1 MNHVVLVGRL
11 TKDPDLRF
19 VPGEGTPV
27 VNFTL
32 AINRGYKNKEGKSE
46 ADFIYVEAWNK
57 QAENIAQYCFKG
69 SMVGVQ
75 GSLRVETYMHQEQ
88 KRSITKVRANQI
100 EFLSSNSNSNNNS
113 EGTPT
118 FTPSFEAP
126 QGLDPNGFQ
135 AIDDDE
141 IPF

>member
-11 TKDPDLRF
+11 TKDPDLRYI
-19 VPGEGTPV
+19 PGEGTPV

-32 AINRGYKNKEGKSE
+32 AINRGYKKEGKSE
-46 ADFIYVEAWNK
+46 ADFIYIEAWNK
-57 QAENIAQYCFKG
+57 QAENIAQYCMKG
-69 SMVGVQ
+69 SLIGVQ
-75 GSLRVETYMHQEQ
+75 GSIRVEPYMYQEQ
-88 KRSITKVRANQI
+88 KRSITKVRANQV
-100 EFLSSNSNSNNNS
+100 EFLSSNSNS

-126 QGLDPNGFQ
+126 AGLDPNGFQ

>member
-11 TKDPDLRF
+11 TKDPELRYLS
-19 VPGEGTPV
+19 GEGTAV

-32 AINRGYKNKEGKSE
+32 AVNRGYKNKDGKSE
-46 ADFIYVEAWNK
+46 ADFIYIEAWNK
-57 QAENIAQYCFKG
+57 QAENIAQYCTKG
-69 SMVGVQ
+69 SLVGVQ
-75 GSLRVETYMHQEQ
+75 GSIRVEKYMHQEQ
-88 KRSITKVRANQI
+88 QRSITKVRANQVT
-100 EFLSSNSNSNNNS
+100 FLSTNNSNA
-113 EGTPT
+113 EGDT

>member
-11 TKDPDLRF
+11 TKDPDLRYI
-19 VPGEGTPV
+19 PGEGTPV

-32 AINRGYKNKEGKSE
+32 AINRGYKKEGKSE
-46 ADFIYVEAWNK
+46 ADFIFVEAWNK
-57 QAENIAQYCFKG
+57 QAENIAQYCMKG
-69 SMVGVQ
+69 SLIGVQ
-75 GSLRVETYMHQEQ
+75 GSIRVETYMHQEQ
-88 KRSITKVRANQI
+88 KRSITKVRANQV
-100 EFLSSNSNSNNNS
+100 EFLSSNNNNNNNS
-113 EGTPT
+113 EGAPT

>member
-11 TKDPDLRF
+11 TRDPKLRF
-19 VPGEGTPV
+19 TPGDGIPI

-46 ADFIYVEAWNK
+46 ADFIFIEAWNK

-69 SMVGVQ
+69 SLVSVQ
-75 GSLRVETYMHQEQ
+75 GNLRVETYMHQEQ
-88 KRSITKVRANQI
+88 KRSITKVRANYV
-100 EFLSSNSNSNNNS
+100 EFLSSKSNNSS
-113 EGTPT
+113 EGNPT
-118 FTPSFEAP
+118 FIPSFEAP
-126 QGLDPNGFQ
+126 AGLDPNGFQ

>member
-11 TKDPDLRF
+11 TRDPELRF
-19 VPGEGTPV
+19 TPGDGIPI

-46 ADFIYVEAWNK
+46 ADFIFIEAWNK
-57 QAENIAQYCFKG
+57 QAENIAQYCSKG
-69 SMVGVQ
+69 SLVSVQ
-75 GSLRVETYMHQEQ
+75 GNLRVETYMHQEQ
-88 KRSITKVRANQI
+88 KRSITKVRANYV
-100 EFLSSNSNSNNNS
+100 EFLSSSNSNNNNL
-113 EGTPT
+113 EGAPT

-126 QGLDPNGFQ
+126 AGLDPNGFQ